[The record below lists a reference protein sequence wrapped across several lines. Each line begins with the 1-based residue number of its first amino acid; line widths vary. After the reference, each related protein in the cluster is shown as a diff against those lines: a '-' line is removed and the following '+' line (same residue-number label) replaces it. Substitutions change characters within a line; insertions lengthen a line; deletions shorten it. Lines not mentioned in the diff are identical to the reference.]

1 MKNKKKAE
9 QLFLTIFFII
19 FCALVLIP
27 FLLLISISFS
37 SEKDV
42 IFNGY
47 KMIPGHFSLD
57 AYKFVFR
64 DPGQILQAYKI
75 TAIYSFSAMAL
86 SVLLQAMIAYP
97 LTRKGLRGRK
107 QISFYLYFTM
117 LFSGGLV
124 PSYILLTQYLHLDD
138 TIWIYIIPGLISP
151 WNVFMMRTFFSEL
164 PEEMMESAKI
174 DGANEYT
181 IFFRFVIPLSKPVLA
196 TVALNTF
203 LGKWND
209 WNTSLLYINDTKLY
223 SLQYLLQSI
232 METINQ
238 LQQLGGTFASDLL
251 DNSNLPT
258 ETARMAMAVVVTGPA
273 VLIFP
278 FFQKYFVKG
287 MTVGSVKG

>member
-47 KMIPGHFSLD
+47 KMIPEHFSLD

-151 WNVFMMRTFFSEL
+151 WHVFMMRTFFSEL

-174 DGANEYT
+174 VGANEYT

-203 LGKWND
+203 LVKWND

-258 ETARMAMAVVVTGPA
+258 ETARMAMAVVVAGPA